1 MNSGP
6 QINDRLIAL
15 VNASPFRPFTVSLTL
30 GRKWRIGSAD
40 QLELFPRGASGAHC
54 YRNRAHPIVPSQI
67 VRYYFE
73 PEEVLAI
80 HNDSAT

>member
-15 VNASPFRPFTVSLTL
+15 VAAFPFRPFTLSLTH
-30 GRKWRIGSAD
+30 GRKWRIGSPEE
-40 QLELFPRGASGAHC
+40 LELFCRGSGGAHC
-54 YRNRAHPIVPSQI
+54 YRDSAHPIVAGQI
-67 VRYYFE
+67 VRCYFQ

-80 HNDSAT
+80 SQ